1 MQLISIRAHKIFI
14 IQLPIAVC
22 ALKRI
27 VWLQVENLFRQHRRR
42 LTLYKSDGS
51 ELTEGESLLQLSK
64 TSLHACVLGEKPSGD
79 LQASPGPCCMFVNVH
94 ATNKDQKGTL
104 LLENPRGSG
113 VSSSDDL
120 FKQVHFFVQC
130 PHSYDFDR
138 LCLAFITR
146 FV

>member
-1 MQLISIRAHKIFI
+1 MG
-14 IQLPIAVC
+14 
-22 ALKRI
+22 
-27 VWLQVENLFRQHRRR
+27 WLQVENLFRQHRRR

-120 FKQVHFFVQC
+120 FKQVHYLLSAIHIISTDC
-130 PHSYDFDR
+130 
-138 LCLAFITR
+138 R
-146 FV
+146 F